1 MLLVSNL
8 MTRRCVGQRVT
19 RHTTLN
25 SVKSI
30 KKRPD
35 KLFSE
40 IFKCYDKKKNSIE
53 PVSILEADYMQIH
66 VRWCDDDSHQGC

>member
-1 MLLVSNL
+1 MLVVWNQ
-8 MTRRCVGQRVT
+8 MTRRYAGQRVT
-19 RHTTLN
+19 RHTMLN

-30 KKRPD
+30 KKTPD
-35 KLFSE
+35 KVFSE
-40 IFKCYDKKKNSIE
+40 WFKCYDKKKNSIE